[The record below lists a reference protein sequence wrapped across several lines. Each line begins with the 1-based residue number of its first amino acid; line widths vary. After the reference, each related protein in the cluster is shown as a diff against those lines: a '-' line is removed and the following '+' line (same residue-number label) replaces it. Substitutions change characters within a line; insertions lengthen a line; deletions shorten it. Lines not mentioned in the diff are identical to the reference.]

1 MGLMDEISKVEEEEK
16 IYYEFKARE
25 ERYRQLAKIL

>member
-1 MGLMDEISKVEEEEK
+1 MDDISKVEEEEK

-25 ERYRQLAKIL
+25 DKYRQLVKIL